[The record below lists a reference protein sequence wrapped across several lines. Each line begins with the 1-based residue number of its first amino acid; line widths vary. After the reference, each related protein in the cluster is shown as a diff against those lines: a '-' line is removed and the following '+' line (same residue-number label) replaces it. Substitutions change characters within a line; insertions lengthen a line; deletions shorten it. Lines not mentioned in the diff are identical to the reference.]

1 MPVFKSFP
9 FLSVFLFLFV
19 LARGQDCLI
28 DNVAVND
35 IRHNRVFLTWDF
47 ASGENFDIEVEYDT
61 SGFVQGNGAMKS
73 TSGNS
78 VLLEDLEANTD
89 YTFYLTYS
97 CASGQEDIE
106 IGPFQFT
113 TRFTYDGTIAEVLPM
128 ESGCTLEPDSV
139 RFLLRNE
146 GGLPLSLVEVNYRV
160 NDRGMDPNYPVD
172 GLYTGLLGTDSA
184 DIYAFDLKNA
194 YPEPGDYEY
203 EIWISWD
210 RDQNPSNDTARYLV
224 TNAPIINTLP
234 YSWGFESWSGGWHA
248 DALNLDSAFWQRR
261 GSEPEVPAFDS
272 SFVWGGRRDYPG
284 DEQVVS
290 SLLSP
295 CFDFSDIDNDP
306 VVRAALYSDNF
317 VSSDHVLLMEYSLD
331 GGANWNRIP
340 RSEISVNWNT
350 GRNNEVWNRPIE
362 PGKWSF
368 VETVVPGLARQEE
381 LQFRWQYFRSA
392 GAIGD
397 GWLLDRIQIRERRD
411 IDLALSPLNAALDLN
426 CTENLIVDLRVRN
439 LGNTNV
445 SSFDLGLQ
453 LDGTPLFLEN
463 YEVNLPALRDTVLSV
478 DLGRAS
484 NFSGQGTIIAE
495 ILLAGDQE
503 TANNT
508 ATQEVL
514 FYPVVEVPVIQ
525 DFVIEEDTLGW
536 LLNGGAVFPFNAT
549 PGDVIVNDLGPGE
562 SWSLITTAYG
572 PLTDGNELIISFN
585 WADEEG
591 DLLDLG
597 DTDSIFVF
605 LSTDCLE
612 SNRDLLKSYHAGNY
626 SPLASFPT
634 DTLDLSDYEGENVV
648 VEFLFNNNSAD
659 SIQAALDRLIIRGCP
674 EEFDIESEIGA
685 VSNSEDGD
693 IYLVVRNATNPLEF
707 EWDNGTEDNFL
718 DSLSAGDYTV
728 TITDALGCSAVRT
741 YTVDSCDNE
750 LDISFNV
757 SRDMDG
763 NFYNGFIEISS
774 IEGVLSDYHI
784 EWSNGLINVP
794 GIYNLPNERFSLR
807 LIDEQ
812 GCEYVYQFDLRTTNQ
827 TEQEPDFE
835 YDKLDFV
842 LYPNPSSGTVYLRS
856 SIRAQDL
863 LELQVLDPFTGVV
876 LYHKSL
882 ENQLLVPEDMKIE
895 GLKNGVNIV
904 SIKTKKQVY
913 SYKVMVHRNQ

>member
-9 FLSVFLFLFV
+9 FLSVFLSFF
-19 LARGQDCLI
+19 AFSGAQDCLI
-28 DNVAVND
+28 EDVEVRD
-35 IRHNRVFLTWDF
+35 IRHDRALLAWSF
-47 ASGENFDIEVEYDT
+47 AEGEDFDITIEYDSADFT
-61 SGFVQGNGAMKS
+61 PGNGLTRN
-73 TSGNS
+73 TSDS
-78 VLLEDLEANTD
+78 SFLLTGLRENDTYD
-89 YTFYLTYS
+89 FYLSYT
-97 CASGQEDIE
+97 CAANNTPVQA
-106 IGPFQFT
+106 GPFQFT
-113 TRFTYDGTIAEVLPM
+113 TRFARDGSVAEVLPM
-128 ESGCTLEPDSV
+128 MSGCNLDPDTV

-146 GGLPLSLVEVNYRV
+146 GGLPMSLVEVNYRL
-160 NDRGMDPNYPVD
+160 NDRGDDPTYPID
-172 GLYTGLLGTDSA
+172 GLYTGLLGTDSS
-184 DIYAFDLKNA
+184 DIYAFDNQND

-224 TNAPIINTLP
+224 TNAPLINTLP

-248 DALNLDSAFWQRR
+248 DAINLDSAFWQRR

-272 SFVWGGRRDYPG
+272 SYVWGSRRDYPSN
-284 DEQVVS
+284 EQVVS

-295 CFDFSDIDNDP
+295 CFDFSDIDHDP

-340 RSEISVNWNT
+340 RSEISVHWNT

-362 PGKWSF
+362 PGKWSV
-368 VETVVPGLARQEE
+368 VETVVPGLAGQEE

-397 GWLLDRIQIRERRD
+397 GWLLDRVQIRERRD
-411 IDLALSPLNAALDLN
+411 IDLSLSPLNSSLDLN
-426 CTENLIVDLRVRN
+426 CMENLIVDLRVRN
-439 LGNTNV
+439 LGNTDV
-445 SSFDLGLQ
+445 SSFDLELN
-453 LDGTPLFLEN
+453 LDGAPLFLEN

-484 NFSGQGTIIAE
+484 NFSGQGTITAE

-503 TANNT
+503 TVNNT

-514 FYPVVEVPVIQ
+514 FYPELEVPVIQ
-525 DFVIEEDTLGW
+525 DFVVEDDTLGW
-536 LLNGGAVFPFNAT
+536 LLNGGEVFPFNAT

-572 PLTDGNELIISFN
+572 PLTDSNELIISFN

-612 SNRDLLKSYHAGNY
+612 NNRDLLKSYHAGNY
-626 SPLASFPT
+626 NPLASFPS
-634 DTLDLSDYEGENVV
+634 DTLDLSDYEGENIV
-648 VEFLFNNNSAD
+648 VEFLFKNNSAD
-659 SIQAALDRLIIRGCP
+659 SIQTALDRLIIRGCP
-674 EEFDIESEIGA
+674 EEFNIESEIGA
-685 VSNSEDGD
+685 VSSSEDGD

-707 EWDNGTEDNFL
+707 EWDNGAEDNFL
-718 DSLSAGDYTV
+718 DGLSAGDYTV
-728 TITDALGCSAVRT
+728 TITDALGCTAVRT
-741 YTVDSCDNE
+741 YTVDSCGSE

-757 SRDMDG
+757 ARDMDG

-774 IEGVLSDYHI
+774 IEGVLSDYQI
-784 EWSNGLINVP
+784 EWSNGFFNVP

-807 LIDEQ
+807 LIDKQ

-827 TEQEPDFE
+827 IEQEPDFE
-835 YDKLDFV
+835 YDKSDFV

-856 SIRAQDL
+856 SIRAQEL
-863 LELQVLDPFTGVV
+863 LELHVLDPFTGVE
-876 LYHKSL
+876 LYHKSF
-882 ENQLLVPEDMKIE
+882 ENQLHVPEDLKIE

-904 SIKTKKQVY
+904 FIKTKKQVY